1 MRAWRVAVRW
11 STSSRSATRRKNSST
26 RKRSGPALRVDE
38 PLAQALG
45 EVLGELL
52 RPAAWDPL
60 GERDKRGHG
69 GALGV
74 VAVEPRL
81 PLDLGEEAL
90 TRRQPRYTGLF

>member
-1 MRAWRVAVRW
+1 MVDLLALGDAPEELLD
-11 STSSRSATRRKNSST
+11 AEAL
-26 RKRSGPALRVDE
+26 GPVLRVGE

-69 GALGV
+69 GAVGV
-74 VAVEPRL
+74 VAVEARL

-90 TRRQPRYTGLF
+90 TRRKPRYAGLF